1 VLLSAHIQACEGAT
15 TKEVSPWRKR
25 RSKSGR
31 RSSRF
36 VLIVGADSLA
46 RNGSGTWG
54 DVGIGMGVLR
64 LSIVPCG
71 FGKVVRGTP
80 PVRVREE
87 TPRLPDE
94 GLPAVPP
101 PVTLPAT

>member
-31 RSSRF
+31 RSNRF
-36 VLIVGADSLA
+36 VLIVGAGSPTL
-46 RNGSGTWG
+46 NGYGTWG
-54 DVGIGMGVLR
+54 DFGIGMGVLGV
-64 LSIVPCG
+64 S
-71 FGKVVRGTP
+71 VVLYVFRQVVQDKQPGSL
-80 PVRVREE
+80 REE
-87 TPRLPDE
+87 TPRLPDD
-94 GLPAVPP
+94 GPPVVPP

>member
-1 VLLSAHIQACEGAT
+1 
-15 TKEVSPWRKR
+15 
-25 RSKSGR
+25 
-31 RSSRF
+31 
-36 VLIVGADSLA
+36 
-46 RNGSGTWG
+46 
-54 DVGIGMGVLR
+54 MGVLR

>member
-1 VLLSAHIQACEGAT
+1 MLLSAHIQACEGAT

-36 VLIVGADSLA
+36 VLIVGARSPALS
-46 RNGSGTWG
+46 GSGTRG
-54 DVGIGMGVLR
+54 DVGIGMGVLGP
-64 LSIVPCG
+64 SIVFCV
-71 FGKVVRGTP
+71 FRKVVQQ
-80 PVRVREE
+80 PVRLREE
-87 TPRLPDE
+87 TPRPPGE
-94 GLPAVPP
+94 GLPAVLP